1 MKRFLK
7 SNKGITGADA
17 VLGVALAI
25 LFSGIIATLS
35 YNIYVTSSSL
45 KRSSKALEYITSTF
59 EYVATQYY
67 DNVTEDNIKNYIS
80 TKLDGKIS
88 INEGTP
94 YKAQVS
100 VTNYNQTEGNTD
112 KLDLVKEIT
121 MSVTYKLGDKDQT
134 IEIKTAKSREKLE
147 VPNKPDLDKIAIT
160 EGQYIYPIKYVN
172 GNWEVTSKDDTN
184 WYDYDRGLWGTAVV
198 TATPKSIGDVIT
210 YADGT
215 IYLWIPRFE
224 YNPNPETTQDKKG
237 YHIVNFLYK
246 NTNKRI
252 VIKNGTTKIENRELE
267 STEDSLPN
275 QFTKPGEYGDPKWK
289 NEELTGVWIRKVE
302 LDKEPYKY
310 FNLTKYKLD
319 NAKYSGKL
327 WQSK

>member
-100 VTNYNQTEGNTD
+100 VTNYNQMEGNTD

-184 WYDYDRGLWGTAVV
+184 WYDYNRGLWGTVVV
-198 TATPKSIGDVIT
+198 TTTQKSIGDVIT

-215 IYLWIPRFE
+215 IYLWVPRFE
-224 YNPNPETTQDKKG
+224 YTPNPNSEDK
-237 YHIVNFLYK
+237 YVVNFLYK

-252 VIKNGTTKIENRELE
+252 VVKEGITKIEDRELK
-267 STEDSLPN
+267 SVEDSIPN
-275 QFTKPGEYGDPKWK
+275 EFIQNK
-289 NEELTGVWIRKVE
+289 NTGVWIRKVE
-302 LDKEPYKY
+302 LDQEPYRY

-327 WQSK
+327 W

>member
-100 VTNYNQTEGNTD
+100 VTNYNQMEGNTD

-147 VPNKPDLDKIAIT
+147 VPNKPDLDKIAII
-160 EGQYIYPIKYVN
+160 EGQYIYPIKYAN
-172 GNWEVTSKDDTN
+172 GNWKVTSKDDTN
-184 WYDYDRGLWGTAVV
+184 WYDYNRGLWGTVVV
-198 TATPKSIGDVIT
+198 TTTQKSIGDVIT

-224 YNPNPETTQDKKG
+224 YNPNPNSEDK
-237 YHIVNFLYK
+237 YVVNFLYK

-252 VIKNGTTKIENRELE
+252 VVKEGITRIEDRELK
-267 STEDSLPN
+267 SVKDSIPN
-275 QFTKPGEYGDPKWK
+275 EFIQ
-289 NEELTGVWIRKVE
+289 NENTGVWITKGD
-302 LDKEPYKY
+302 LSHDPYLFLNKS
-310 FNLTKYKLD
+310 KYKLD
-319 NAKYSGKL
+319 DAKYSGKL
-327 WQSK
+327 W

>member
-100 VTNYNQTEGNTD
+100 VTNYNQMEGNTD

-215 IYLWIPRFE
+215 IYFWVPRFE
-224 YNPNPETTQDKKG
+224 YSPNPNSEDK
-237 YHIVNFLYK
+237 YVVNFLYK

-252 VIKNGTTKIENRELE
+252 VVKEGITRIEDRELK
-267 STEDSLPN
+267 SVKDSIPN
-275 QFTKPGEYGDPKWK
+275 EFIQ
-289 NEELTGVWIRKVE
+289 NENTGVWITKGD
-302 LDKEPYKY
+302 LSYDPYLFLNKS
-310 FNLTKYKLD
+310 KYKLD
-319 NAKYSGKL
+319 DAKYSGKL
-327 WQSK
+327 W

>member
-67 DNVTEDNIKNYIS
+67 DNVTEDNIKEYINNLDEKIS
-80 TKLDGKIS
+80 T
-88 INEGTP
+88 NEGKP

-100 VTNYNQTEGNTD
+100 VTKYNQIEGNTD

-147 VPNKPDLDKIAIT
+147 VPNKPNLDKLAIT
-160 EGQYIYPIKYVN
+160 ERQYIYPIKYVN
-172 GNWEVTSKDDTN
+172 ENWKVTSKDDTN
-184 WYDYDRGLWGTAVV
+184 WYDYNRGLWGTVVV
-198 TATPKSIGDVIT
+198 TTTQKSIGDVIT
-210 YADGT
+210 KTDGT
-215 IYLWIPRFE
+215 IYLWVPRFE
-224 YNPNPETTQDKKG
+224 YSPNPNSEDK
-237 YHIVNFLYK
+237 YVVNFLYK

-252 VIKNGTTKIENRELE
+252 VVKEGITRIEDRELK
-267 STEDSLPN
+267 SVKDSIPN
-275 QFTKPGEYGDPKWK
+275 KFIQ
-289 NEELTGVWIRKVE
+289 NENTGVWITKGD
-302 LDKEPYKY
+302 LSHDPYLFLNKS
-310 FNLTKYKLD
+310 KYKLD

-327 WQSK
+327 W

>member
-100 VTNYNQTEGNTD
+100 VTNYNQMEGNTD

-184 WYDYDRGLWGTAVV
+184 WYDYNRGLWGTVVV
-198 TATPKSIGDVIT
+198 TTTQKSIGDVIT

-215 IYLWIPRFE
+215 IYLWVPRFE
-224 YNPNPETTQDKKG
+224 YTPNPNSEDK
-237 YHIVNFLYK
+237 YVVNFLYK

-252 VIKNGTTKIENRELE
+252 VVKEGITKIEDRELK
-267 STEDSLPN
+267 SVEDSIPN
-275 QFTKPGEYGDPKWK
+275 EFIQNKD
-289 NEELTGVWIRKVE
+289 TGVWIIKRD
-302 LDKEPYKY
+302 LIYDPYLFLNKS
-310 FNLTKYKLD
+310 KYKID

-327 WQSK
+327 W

>member
-7 SNKGITGADA
+7 SNKGITGTDA

-67 DNVTEDNIKNYIS
+67 DNVTEDNIKEYINNLDEKIS
-80 TKLDGKIS
+80 T
-88 INEGTP
+88 NEGKP

-100 VTNYNQTEGNTD
+100 VTKYNQIEGNTD

-147 VPNKPDLDKIAIT
+147 VPNKPNLDKLAIT
-160 EGQYIYPIKYVN
+160 ERQYIYPIKYVN
-172 GNWEVTSKDDTN
+172 ENWKVTSKDDTN
-184 WYDYDRGLWGTAVV
+184 WYDYNRGLWGTVVV
-198 TATPKSIGDVIT
+198 TTTQKSIGDVIT
-210 YADGT
+210 KTDGT
-215 IYLWIPRFE
+215 IYLWVPRFE
-224 YNPNPETTQDKKG
+224 YSPNPNSEDK
-237 YHIVNFLYK
+237 YVVNFLYK

-252 VIKNGTTKIENRELE
+252 VVKEGITRIEDRELK
-267 STEDSLPN
+267 SVKDSIPN
-275 QFTKPGEYGDPKWK
+275 EFIQ
-289 NEELTGVWIRKVE
+289 NENTGVWITKGD
-302 LDKEPYKY
+302 LSHDPYLFLNKS
-310 FNLTKYKLD
+310 KYKLD
-319 NAKYSGKL
+319 DAKYSGKL

>member
-100 VTNYNQTEGNTD
+100 VTNYNQMEGNTD

-134 IEIKTAKSREKLE
+134 IEIKSAKSREKLE

-172 GNWEVTSKDDTN
+172 ENWKVTSKDDTN
-184 WYDYDRGLWGTAVV
+184 WYDYNRGLWGTVVV
-198 TATPKSIGDVIT
+198 TTTQKSIGDVIT
-210 YADGT
+210 KTDGT
-215 IYLWIPRFE
+215 IYLWVPRFE
-224 YNPNPETTQDKKG
+224 YSPNPNSEDK
-237 YHIVNFLYK
+237 YVVNFLYK

-252 VIKNGTTKIENRELE
+252 VVKEGITRIEDRELK
-267 STEDSLPN
+267 SVKDSIPN
-275 QFTKPGEYGDPKWK
+275 EFIQ
-289 NEELTGVWIRKVE
+289 NENTGVWITKGY
-302 LDKEPYKY
+302 LSHDPYLFLNKS
-310 FNLTKYKLD
+310 KYKLD
-319 NAKYSGKL
+319 DAKYSGKL
-327 WQSK
+327 W

>member
-7 SNKGITGADA
+7 SNKGITAADA

-67 DNVTEDNIKNYIS
+67 DNVTEDNIKEYINNLDEKIS
-80 TKLDGKIS
+80 T
-88 INEGTP
+88 NEGKP

-100 VTNYNQTEGNTD
+100 VTKYNQIEGNTD

-147 VPNKPDLDKIAIT
+147 VPNKPNLDKLAIT
-160 EGQYIYPIKYVN
+160 ERQYIYPIKYVN
-172 GNWEVTSKDDTN
+172 ENWKVTSKDDTN
-184 WYDYDRGLWGTAVV
+184 WYDYNRGLWGTVVV
-198 TATPKSIGDVIT
+198 TTTQKSIGDVIT
-210 YADGT
+210 KTDGT
-215 IYLWIPRFE
+215 IYLWVPRFE
-224 YNPNPETTQDKKG
+224 YSPNPNSEDK
-237 YHIVNFLYK
+237 YVVNFLYK

-252 VIKNGTTKIENRELE
+252 VVKEGITRIEDRELK
-267 STEDSLPN
+267 SVKDSIPN
-275 QFTKPGEYGDPKWK
+275 EFIQ
-289 NEELTGVWIRKVE
+289 NENTGVWITKGD
-302 LDKEPYKY
+302 LSHDPYLFLNKS
-310 FNLTKYKLD
+310 KYKLD
-319 NAKYSGKL
+319 DAKYSGKL
-327 WQSK
+327 W

>member
-100 VTNYNQTEGNTD
+100 VTNYNQMEGNTD

-172 GNWEVTSKDDTN
+172 ENWKVTSKDDTN
-184 WYDYDRGLWGTAVV
+184 WYDYNRGLWGTVVV
-198 TATPKSIGDVIT
+198 TTTQKSIGDVIT

-215 IYLWIPRFE
+215 IYLWVPRFE
-224 YNPNPETTQDKKG
+224 YPNSEDK
-237 YHIVNFLYK
+237 YVVNFLYK

-252 VIKNGTTKIENRELE
+252 VVKNGTTKIENRELE
-267 STEDSLPN
+267 STKDSLPS
-275 QFTKPGEYGDPKWK
+275 QFTKPGGEPKWK
-289 NEELTGVWIRKVE
+289 NEELTGVWIRNGE
-302 LDKEPYKY
+302 LGTDPYRY

>member
-67 DNVTEDNIKNYIS
+67 DNVTEDNIKEYINNLDEKIS
-80 TKLDGKIS
+80 T
-88 INEGTP
+88 NEGKP

-100 VTNYNQTEGNTD
+100 VTKYNQIEGNTD

-147 VPNKPDLDKIAIT
+147 VPNKPNLDKLAIT
-160 EGQYIYPIKYVN
+160 ERQYIYPIKYVN
-172 GNWEVTSKDDTN
+172 ENWKVTSKDDTN
-184 WYDYDRGLWGTAVV
+184 WYDYNRGLWGTVVV
-198 TATPKSIGDVIT
+198 TTTQKSIGDVIT

-215 IYLWIPRFE
+215 IYLWVPRFE
-224 YNPNPETTQDKKG
+224 YSPNPNSEDK
-237 YHIVNFLYK
+237 YVVNFLYK

-252 VIKNGTTKIENRELE
+252 VVKEGITRIEDRELK
-267 STEDSLPN
+267 SVKDSIPN
-275 QFTKPGEYGDPKWK
+275 EFIQ
-289 NEELTGVWIRKVE
+289 NENTGVWITKGD
-302 LDKEPYKY
+302 LSHDPYLFLNKS
-310 FNLTKYKLD
+310 KYKLD
-319 NAKYSGKL
+319 DAKYSGKL
-327 WQSK
+327 WKSK

>member
-67 DNVTEDNIKNYIS
+67 DNVTEDNIKEYINNLDEKIS
-80 TKLDGKIS
+80 T
-88 INEGTP
+88 NEGKP

-100 VTNYNQTEGNTD
+100 VTKYNQIEGNTD

-147 VPNKPDLDKIAIT
+147 VPNKPNLDKLAIT
-160 EGQYIYPIKYVN
+160 ERQYIYPIKYVN
-172 GNWEVTSKDDTN
+172 ENWKVTSKDDTN
-184 WYDYDRGLWGTAVV
+184 WYDYNRGLWGTVVV
-198 TATPKSIGDVIT
+198 TTTQKSIGDVIT
-210 YADGT
+210 KTDGT
-215 IYLWIPRFE
+215 IYLWVPRFE
-224 YNPNPETTQDKKG
+224 YSPNPNSEDK
-237 YHIVNFLYK
+237 YVVNFLYK

-252 VIKNGTTKIENRELE
+252 VVKEGITRIEDRELK
-267 STEDSLPN
+267 SVKDSIPN
-275 QFTKPGEYGDPKWK
+275 KFIQ
-289 NEELTGVWIRKVE
+289 NENTGVWITKGD
-302 LDKEPYKY
+302 LSHDPYLFLNKS
-310 FNLTKYKLD
+310 KYKLD
-319 NAKYSGKL
+319 DAKYSEKL
-327 WQSK
+327 W

>member
-7 SNKGITGADA
+7 NNKGITGADA

-67 DNVTEDNIKNYIS
+67 DNVTEDNIKEYINNLDEKIS
-80 TKLDGKIS
+80 T
-88 INEGTP
+88 NEGKP

-100 VTNYNQTEGNTD
+100 VTKYNQIEGNTD

-147 VPNKPDLDKIAIT
+147 VPNKPNLDKLAIT
-160 EGQYIYPIKYVN
+160 ERQYIYPIKYVN
-172 GNWEVTSKDDTN
+172 ENWKVTSKDDTN
-184 WYDYDRGLWGTAVV
+184 WYDYNRGLWGTVVV
-198 TATPKSIGDVIT
+198 TTTQKSIGDVIT
-210 YADGT
+210 KTDGT
-215 IYLWIPRFE
+215 IYLWVPRFE
-224 YNPNPETTQDKKG
+224 YSPNPNSEDK
-237 YHIVNFLYK
+237 YVVNFLYK

-252 VIKNGTTKIENRELE
+252 VVKEGITRIEDRELK
-267 STEDSLPN
+267 SVKDSIPN
-275 QFTKPGEYGDPKWK
+275 EFIQ
-289 NEELTGVWIRKVE
+289 NENTGVWITKGD
-302 LDKEPYKY
+302 LSHDPYLFLNKS
-310 FNLTKYKLD
+310 KYKLD
-319 NAKYSGKL
+319 DAKYSGKL
-327 WQSK
+327 W

>member
-67 DNVTEDNIKNYIS
+67 DNVTEDNIKEYINNLDEKIS
-80 TKLDGKIS
+80 T
-88 INEGTP
+88 NEGKP

-100 VTNYNQTEGNTD
+100 VTNYNQMEGNTD

-147 VPNKPDLDKIAIT
+147 VPNKPNLDKLAIT
-160 EGQYIYPIKYVN
+160 ERQYIYPIKYVN
-172 GNWEVTSKDDTN
+172 ENWKVTSKDDTN
-184 WYDYDRGLWGTAVV
+184 WYDYNRGLWGTVVV
-198 TATPKSIGDVIT
+198 TTTQKSIGDVIT
-210 YADGT
+210 KTDGT
-215 IYLWIPRFE
+215 IYLWVPRFE
-224 YNPNPETTQDKKG
+224 HSPNPNSEDK
-237 YHIVNFLYK
+237 YVVNFLYK

-252 VIKNGTTKIENRELE
+252 VVKEGITRIEDRELK
-267 STEDSLPN
+267 SVKDSIPN
-275 QFTKPGEYGDPKWK
+275 EFIQ
-289 NEELTGVWIRKVE
+289 NENTGVWITKGD
-302 LDKEPYKY
+302 LSHDPYLFLNKS
-310 FNLTKYKLD
+310 KYKID

>member
-100 VTNYNQTEGNTD
+100 VTNYNQMEGNTD

-172 GNWEVTSKDDTN
+172 ENWKVTSKDDTN
-184 WYDYDRGLWGTAVV
+184 WYDYNRGLWGTVVV
-198 TATPKSIGDVIT
+198 TTTQKSIGDVIT
-210 YADGT
+210 KTDGT
-215 IYLWIPRFE
+215 IYLWVPRFE
-224 YNPNPETTQDKKG
+224 YSPNPNSEDK
-237 YHIVNFLYK
+237 YVVNFLYK

-252 VIKNGTTKIENRELE
+252 VVKEGITRIEDRELK
-267 STEDSLPN
+267 SVKDSIPN
-275 QFTKPGEYGDPKWK
+275 EFIQ
-289 NEELTGVWIRKVE
+289 NENTGVWITKGD
-302 LDKEPYKY
+302 LSHDPYLFLNKS
-310 FNLTKYKLD
+310 KYKLD
-319 NAKYSGKL
+319 DAKYSGKL

>member
-67 DNVTEDNIKNYIS
+67 DNVTEDNIKEYINNLDEKIS
-80 TKLDGKIS
+80 T
-88 INEGTP
+88 NEGKP

-100 VTNYNQTEGNTD
+100 VTKYNQIEGNTD

-147 VPNKPDLDKIAIT
+147 VPNKPNLDKLAIT
-160 EGQYIYPIKYVN
+160 ERQYIYPIKYVN
-172 GNWEVTSKDDTN
+172 ENWKVTSKDDTN
-184 WYDYDRGLWGTAVV
+184 WYDYNRGLWGTVVV
-198 TATPKSIGDVIT
+198 TTTQKSIGDVIT
-210 YADGT
+210 KTDGT
-215 IYLWIPRFE
+215 IYLWEPRFE
-224 YNPNPETTQDKKG
+224 YSPNPNSEDK
-237 YHIVNFLYK
+237 YVVNFLYK

-252 VIKNGTTKIENRELE
+252 VVKEGITRIEDRELK
-267 STEDSLPN
+267 SVKDSIPN
-275 QFTKPGEYGDPKWK
+275 EFIQ
-289 NEELTGVWIRKVE
+289 NENTGVWITKGD
-302 LDKEPYKY
+302 LSHDPYLFLNKS
-310 FNLTKYKLD
+310 KYKLD

>member
-100 VTNYNQTEGNTD
+100 VTNYNQMEGNTD
-112 KLDLVKEIT
+112 KLDLVKKIT

-147 VPNKPDLDKIAIT
+147 VPNKPDLDIAIT

-198 TATPKSIGDVIT
+198 AATPKSIGDVIT

-215 IYLWIPRFE
+215 IYFWVPRFE
-224 YNPNPETTQDKKG
+224 YSPNPNSEDK
-237 YHIVNFLYK
+237 YVVNFLYK

-267 STEDSLPN
+267 STENSLPS

-289 NEELTGVWIRKVE
+289 NEELTGVWIRNGE
-302 LDKEPYKY
+302 LGADPYKY
-310 FNLTKYKLD
+310 LNKSKYKID

>member
-80 TKLDGKIS
+80 TKLDRKIS

-100 VTNYNQTEGNTD
+100 VTNYNQMEGNTD

-134 IEIKTAKSREKLE
+134 IEIKSAKSREKLE

-172 GNWEVTSKDDTN
+172 ENWKVTSKDDTN
-184 WYDYDRGLWGTAVV
+184 WYDYNRGLWGTVVV
-198 TATPKSIGDVIT
+198 TTTQKSIGDVIT
-210 YADGT
+210 KTDGT
-215 IYLWIPRFE
+215 IYLWVPRFE
-224 YNPNPETTQDKKG
+224 YSPNPNSEDK
-237 YHIVNFLYK
+237 YVVNFLYK

-252 VIKNGTTKIENRELE
+252 VVKEGITRIEDRELK
-267 STEDSLPN
+267 SVKDSIPN
-275 QFTKPGEYGDPKWK
+275 EFIQ
-289 NEELTGVWIRKVE
+289 NENTGVWITKGD
-302 LDKEPYKY
+302 LSHDPYLFLNKS
-310 FNLTKYKLD
+310 KYKLD
-319 NAKYSGKL
+319 DAKYSGKL
-327 WQSK
+327 W

>member
-100 VTNYNQTEGNTD
+100 VTNYNQMEGNTD
-112 KLDLVKEIT
+112 KLDLLKEIT

-134 IEIKTAKSREKLE
+134 ITIKTAKSREKLE

-210 YADGT
+210 KTDGT

-224 YNPNPETTQDKKG
+224 YNPNPNSEDK
-237 YHIVNFLYK
+237 YVVNFLYK

-252 VIKNGTTKIENRELE
+252 VVKEGITKIEDRELK
-267 STEDSLPN
+267 SVEDSIPN
-275 QFTKPGEYGDPKWK
+275 EFIQNK
-289 NEELTGVWIRKVE
+289 NTGVWIRKVE

-327 WQSK
+327 W

>member
-67 DNVTEDNIKNYIS
+67 DNVTEDNIKEYINNLDEKIS
-80 TKLDGKIS
+80 T
-88 INEGTP
+88 NEGKP

-100 VTNYNQTEGNTD
+100 VTNYNQMEGNTD

-147 VPNKPDLDKIAIT
+147 VPNKPNLDKLAIT
-160 EGQYIYPIKYVN
+160 ERQYIYPIKYVN
-172 GNWEVTSKDDTN
+172 ENWKVTSKDDTN
-184 WYDYDRGLWGTAVV
+184 WYDYNRGLWGTVVV
-198 TATPKSIGDVIT
+198 TTTQKSIGDVIT
-210 YADGT
+210 KTDGT
-215 IYLWIPRFE
+215 IYLWVPRFE
-224 YNPNPETTQDKKG
+224 HSPNPNSEDK
-237 YHIVNFLYK
+237 YVVNFLYK

-267 STEDSLPN
+267 STKDSLPS

-289 NEELTGVWIRKVE
+289 NEELTGVWIRNGE
-302 LDKEPYKY
+302 LDADPYKY
-310 FNLTKYKLD
+310 LNKSKYKID

-327 WQSK
+327 W

>member
-67 DNVTEDNIKNYIS
+67 DNVTEDNIKEYINNLDEKIS
-80 TKLDGKIS
+80 TNGGK
-88 INEGTP
+88 P

-100 VTNYNQTEGNTD
+100 VTKYNQIEGNTD

-147 VPNKPDLDKIAIT
+147 VPNKPNLDKLAIT
-160 EGQYIYPIKYVN
+160 ERQYIYPIKYVN
-172 GNWEVTSKDDTN
+172 ENWKVTSKDDTN
-184 WYDYDRGLWGTAVV
+184 WYDYNRGLWGTVVV
-198 TATPKSIGDVIT
+198 TTTQKSIGDVIT
-210 YADGT
+210 KTDGT
-215 IYLWIPRFE
+215 IYLWVPRFE
-224 YNPNPETTQDKKG
+224 YSPNPNSEDK
-237 YHIVNFLYK
+237 YVVNFLYK

-252 VIKNGTTKIENRELE
+252 VVKEGITKIEDRELK
-267 STEDSLPN
+267 SVKDSIPN
-275 QFTKPGEYGDPKWK
+275 EFIQ
-289 NEELTGVWIRKVE
+289 NENTGVWITKGD
-302 LDKEPYKY
+302 LSHDPYLFLNKS
-310 FNLTKYKLD
+310 KYKLD
-319 NAKYSGKL
+319 DAKYSGKL

>member
-67 DNVTEDNIKNYIS
+67 DNVTEDNIKEYINNLDEKIS
-80 TKLDGKIS
+80 T
-88 INEGTP
+88 NEGKP

-100 VTNYNQTEGNTD
+100 VTKYNQIEGNTD

-147 VPNKPDLDKIAIT
+147 VPNKPNLDKLAIT
-160 EGQYIYPIKYVN
+160 ERQYIYPIKYVN
-172 GNWEVTSKDDTN
+172 ENWKVTSKDDTN
-184 WYDYDRGLWGTAVV
+184 WYDYNRGLWGTVVV
-198 TATPKSIGDVIT
+198 TTTQKSIGDVIT
-210 YADGT
+210 KTDGT
-215 IYLWIPRFE
+215 IYLWVPRFE
-224 YNPNPETTQDKKG
+224 YSPNPNSEDK
-237 YHIVNFLYK
+237 YVVNFLYK

-252 VIKNGTTKIENRELE
+252 VVKEGITRIEDRELK
-267 STEDSLPN
+267 SVKDSIPN
-275 QFTKPGEYGDPKWK
+275 EFIQ
-289 NEELTGVWIRKVE
+289 NENTGVWITKGD
-302 LDKEPYKY
+302 LSHDPYLFLNKS
-310 FNLTKYKLD
+310 KYKLD

>member
-67 DNVTEDNIKNYIS
+67 DNVTEDNIKEYINNLDEKIS
-80 TKLDGKIS
+80 T
-88 INEGTP
+88 NEGKP

-100 VTNYNQTEGNTD
+100 VTKYNQIEGNTD

-147 VPNKPDLDKIAIT
+147 VPNKPNLDKLAIT
-160 EGQYIYPIKYVN
+160 ERQYIYPIKYVN
-172 GNWEVTSKDDTN
+172 ENWKVTSKDDTN
-184 WYDYDRGLWGTAVV
+184 WYDYNRGLWGTVVV
-198 TATPKSIGDVIT
+198 TTTQKSIGDVIT
-210 YADGT
+210 KTDGT
-215 IYLWIPRFE
+215 IYLWVPRFE
-224 YNPNPETTQDKKG
+224 YSPNPNSEDK
-237 YHIVNFLYK
+237 YVVNFLYK

-252 VIKNGTTKIENRELE
+252 VVKEGITRIEDRELK
-267 STEDSLPN
+267 SVKDSIPN
-275 QFTKPGEYGDPKWK
+275 KFIQ
-289 NEELTGVWIRKVE
+289 NENTGVWITKGD
-302 LDKEPYKY
+302 LSHDPYLFLNKS
-310 FNLTKYKLD
+310 KYKLD

>member
-67 DNVTEDNIKNYIS
+67 DNVTEDNIKEYINNLDEKIS
-80 TKLDGKIS
+80 T
-88 INEGTP
+88 NEGKP

-100 VTNYNQTEGNTD
+100 VTKYNQIEGNTD

-147 VPNKPDLDKIAIT
+147 VPNKPNLDKLAIT
-160 EGQYIYPIKYVN
+160 ERQYIYPIKYVN
-172 GNWEVTSKDDTN
+172 ENWKVTSKDDTN
-184 WYDYDRGLWGTAVV
+184 WYDYNRGLWGTVVV
-198 TATPKSIGDVIT
+198 TTTQKSIGDVIT
-210 YADGT
+210 KTDGT
-215 IYLWIPRFE
+215 IYLWVPRFE
-224 YNPNPETTQDKKG
+224 YTPNPNSESEDKFV
-237 YHIVNFLYK
+237 VNFLYK

-252 VIKNGTTKIENRELE
+252 VVKEGITRIEDRELK
-267 STEDSLPN
+267 SVKDSIPN
-275 QFTKPGEYGDPKWK
+275 EFIQ
-289 NEELTGVWIRKVE
+289 NENTGVWITKGD
-302 LDKEPYKY
+302 LSHDPYLFLNKS
-310 FNLTKYKLD
+310 KYKLD
-319 NAKYSGKL
+319 DAKYSGKL
-327 WQSK
+327 W

>member
-88 INEGTP
+88 INDGTP

-100 VTNYNQTEGNTD
+100 VTNYNQMEGNTD

-160 EGQYIYPIKYVN
+160 EGQYIYPIKYAN
-172 GNWEVTSKDDTN
+172 GNWKVTSKDDTN
-184 WYDYDRGLWGTAVV
+184 WYDYNRGLWGTAVV

-215 IYLWIPRFE
+215 IYLWVPRFE
-224 YNPNPETTQDKKG
+224 YTPNPNSEDK
-237 YHIVNFLYK
+237 YVVNFLYK

-252 VIKNGTTKIENRELE
+252 VVKEGITKIEDRELK
-267 STEDSLPN
+267 SVEDSIPN
-275 QFTKPGEYGDPKWK
+275 EFIQNK
-289 NEELTGVWIRKVE
+289 NTGVWITE
-302 LDKEPYKY
+302 GSLNSDPYKF
-310 FNLTKYKLD
+310 FNKSKYKLD
-319 NAKYSGKL
+319 EEKYSKI
-327 WQSK
+327 W

>member
-7 SNKGITGADA
+7 SNKGRTGADA

-100 VTNYNQTEGNTD
+100 VTNYNQMEGNTD

-184 WYDYDRGLWGTAVV
+184 WYDYNRGLWGTVVV
-198 TATPKSIGDVIT
+198 TTTQKSIGDVIT

-215 IYLWIPRFE
+215 IYLWVPRFE
-224 YNPNPETTQDKKG
+224 YTPNPNSEDK
-237 YHIVNFLYK
+237 YVVNFLYK

-252 VIKNGTTKIENRELE
+252 VVKEGITKIEDRELK
-267 STEDSLPN
+267 SVEDSIPN
-275 QFTKPGEYGDPKWK
+275 EFIQNK
-289 NEELTGVWIRKVE
+289 NTGVWIIKRD
-302 LDKEPYKY
+302 LIYDPYLFLNKS
-310 FNLTKYKLD
+310 KYKID

-327 WQSK
+327 W

>member
-100 VTNYNQTEGNTD
+100 VTNYNQMEGNTY

-121 MSVTYKLGDKDQT
+121 MLVTYKLGDKDQT

-160 EGQYIYPIKYVN
+160 EGQYIYPIKYAN
-172 GNWEVTSKDDTN
+172 GNWKVTSKDDTN
-184 WYDYDRGLWGTAVV
+184 WYDYNRGLWGTVVV
-198 TATPKSIGDVIT
+198 TTTQKSIGDVIT

-215 IYLWIPRFE
+215 IYLWVPRFE
-224 YNPNPETTQDKKG
+224 YTPNPNSEDK
-237 YHIVNFLYK
+237 YVVNFLYK

-252 VIKNGTTKIENRELE
+252 VVKEGITKIEDRELK
-267 STEDSLPN
+267 SVEDSIPN
-275 QFTKPGEYGDPKWK
+275 EFIQNK
-289 NEELTGVWIRKVE
+289 NTGVWIIKRD
-302 LDKEPYKY
+302 LIYDPYLFLNKS
-310 FNLTKYKLD
+310 KYKLD
-319 NAKYSGKL
+319 DAKYSGKL
-327 WQSK
+327 W

>member
-45 KRSSKALEYITSTF
+45 KRSSKALEYIKSTF

-100 VTNYNQTEGNTD
+100 VTNYNQMEGNTD

-147 VPNKPDLDKIAIT
+147 VPNKPDLDKIAII
-160 EGQYIYPIKYVN
+160 EGQYIYPIKYAN
-172 GNWEVTSKDDTN
+172 GNWKVTSKDDTN
-184 WYDYDRGLWGTAVV
+184 WYDYNRGLWGTVVV
-198 TATPKSIGDVIT
+198 TTTQKSIGDVIT

-224 YNPNPETTQDKKG
+224 YNPNPNSEDK
-237 YHIVNFLYK
+237 YVVNFLYK

-252 VIKNGTTKIENRELE
+252 VVKEGITRIEDRELK
-267 STEDSLPN
+267 SVKDSIPN
-275 QFTKPGEYGDPKWK
+275 EFIQ
-289 NEELTGVWIRKVE
+289 NENTGVWITKGD
-302 LDKEPYKY
+302 LSHDPYLFLNKS
-310 FNLTKYKLD
+310 KYKLD
-319 NAKYSGKL
+319 DAKYSGKL
-327 WQSK
+327 W

>member
-100 VTNYNQTEGNTD
+100 VTNYNQMEGNTD

-184 WYDYDRGLWGTAVV
+184 WYDYNRGLWGTVVV
-198 TATPKSIGDVIT
+198 TTTQKSIGDVIT

-215 IYLWIPRFE
+215 IYLWVPRFE
-224 YNPNPETTQDKKG
+224 YTPNPNSEDK
-237 YHIVNFLYK
+237 YVVNFLYK

-252 VIKNGTTKIENRELE
+252 VVKEGITKIEDRELK
-267 STEDSLPN
+267 SVEDSIPN
-275 QFTKPGEYGDPKWK
+275 EFIQNK
-289 NEELTGVWIRKVE
+289 NTGVWIRKVE
-302 LDKEPYKY
+302 LDQEPYKY

>member
-80 TKLDGKIS
+80 TKLDRKIS

-100 VTNYNQTEGNTD
+100 VTNYNQMEGNTD

-147 VPNKPDLDKIAIT
+147 VPNKPNLDKLAIT
-160 EGQYIYPIKYVN
+160 ERQYIYPIKYVN
-172 GNWEVTSKDDTN
+172 ENWKVTSKDDTN
-184 WYDYDRGLWGTAVV
+184 WYDYNRGLWGTVVV
-198 TATPKSIGDVIT
+198 TTTQKSIGDVIT
-210 YADGT
+210 KTDGT
-215 IYLWIPRFE
+215 IYLWVPRFE
-224 YNPNPETTQDKKG
+224 YSPNPNSEDK
-237 YHIVNFLYK
+237 YVVNFLYK

-252 VIKNGTTKIENRELE
+252 VVKEGITRIEDRELK
-267 STEDSLPN
+267 SVKDSIPN
-275 QFTKPGEYGDPKWK
+275 EFIQ
-289 NEELTGVWIRKVE
+289 NENTGVWITKGD
-302 LDKEPYKY
+302 LSHDPYLFLNKS
-310 FNLTKYKLD
+310 KYKLD
-319 NAKYSGKL
+319 DAKYSGKL
-327 WQSK
+327 W

>member
-100 VTNYNQTEGNTD
+100 VTNYNQMEGNTD

-147 VPNKPDLDKIAIT
+147 VPNKPDLDKIAII

-198 TATPKSIGDVIT
+198 TTTPKSIGDVIT
-210 YADGT
+210 KTDGT
-215 IYLWIPRFE
+215 IYLWVPRFE
-224 YNPNPETTQDKKG
+224 YPNSEDK
-237 YHIVNFLYK
+237 YVVNFLYK

-252 VIKNGTTKIENRELE
+252 VVKNGTTKIENRELE
-267 STEDSLPN
+267 STKDSLPS

-289 NEELTGVWIRKVE
+289 NEELTGVWIRNGE
-302 LDKEPYKY
+302 LGTDPYRY

>member
-100 VTNYNQTEGNTD
+100 VTNYNQMEGNTD

-134 IEIKTAKSREKLE
+134 ITIKTAKSREKLE

-184 WYDYDRGLWGTAVV
+184 WYDYNRGLWGTVVV
-198 TATPKSIGDVIT
+198 TTTQKSIGDVIT

-215 IYLWIPRFE
+215 IYLWVPRFE
-224 YNPNPETTQDKKG
+224 YTPNPNSEDK
-237 YHIVNFLYK
+237 YVVNFLYK

-252 VIKNGTTKIENRELE
+252 VVKEGITKIEDRELK
-267 STEDSLPN
+267 SVEDSIPN
-275 QFTKPGEYGDPKWK
+275 EFIQNKD
-289 NEELTGVWIRKVE
+289 TGVWIIKRD
-302 LDKEPYKY
+302 LIYDPYLFLNKS
-310 FNLTKYKLD
+310 KYKID

-327 WQSK
+327 W

>member
-100 VTNYNQTEGNTD
+100 VTNYNQMEGNTD

-147 VPNKPDLDKIAIT
+147 VPNKPNLDKLAIT
-160 EGQYIYPIKYVN
+160 ERQYIYPIKYVN
-172 GNWEVTSKDDTN
+172 ENWKVTSKDDTN
-184 WYDYDRGLWGTAVV
+184 WYDYNRGLWGTVVV
-198 TATPKSIGDVIT
+198 TTTQKSIGDVIT
-210 YADGT
+210 KTDGT
-215 IYLWIPRFE
+215 IYLWVPRFE
-224 YNPNPETTQDKKG
+224 YSPNPNSEDK
-237 YHIVNFLYK
+237 YVVNFLYK

-252 VIKNGTTKIENRELE
+252 VVKEGITRIEDRELK
-267 STEDSLPN
+267 SVKDSIPN
-275 QFTKPGEYGDPKWK
+275 EFIQ
-289 NEELTGVWIRKVE
+289 NENTGVWITKGD
-302 LDKEPYKY
+302 LSHDPYLFLNKS
-310 FNLTKYKLD
+310 KYKLD
-319 NAKYSGKL
+319 DAKYSGKL
-327 WQSK
+327 W

>member
-100 VTNYNQTEGNTD
+100 VTNYNQMEGNTD

-184 WYDYDRGLWGTAVV
+184 WYDYNRGLWGTVVV
-198 TATPKSIGDVIT
+198 TTTQKSIGDVIT

-215 IYLWIPRFE
+215 IYLWVPRFE
-224 YNPNPETTQDKKG
+224 YTQNPNSEDK
-237 YHIVNFLYK
+237 YVVNFLYK

-252 VIKNGTTKIENRELE
+252 VVKEGITKIEDRELK
-267 STEDSLPN
+267 SVEDSIPN
-275 QFTKPGEYGDPKWK
+275 EFIQNK
-289 NEELTGVWIRKVE
+289 NTGVWIRKVE
-302 LDKEPYKY
+302 LDKVPYKY

-327 WQSK
+327 W